1 MACLWNCYMSAYW
14 QGCSVSPT
22 QLSVLSLGPE
32 CLHLHRRNG
41 IHYRSIAGRTKSCR
55 ACEFMRTMWS
65 KWKCLCASEWDRQC
79 GAYDEQFHYCW
90 FVEPAHIQDNQ
101 RAGCTCC
108 LCYLSYF
115 ISKYNTCMQYK
126 DLFYFGSAVFQSL
139 LTPDL
144 ALARDV
150 SGRTVMHR
158 AAEIGTLRFCI

>member
-1 MACLWNCYMSAYW
+1 MACLWNCYMSVYW
-14 QGCSVSPT
+14 QGCRVSPT

-90 FVEPAHIQDNQ
+90 FVEPAHIQGNQ

-115 ISKYNTCMQYK
+115 ISKYN
-126 DLFYFGSAVFQSL
+126 SL
-139 LTPDL
+139 LACSTKACFIL
-144 ALARDV
+144 VLLCSSRSWRLTLRWHV
-150 SGRTVMHR
+150 TS
-158 AAEIGTLRFCI
+158 AAEPWCTEQPR